1 MKKNKIKILLITFSF
16 ISLFFIANKVSA
28 YTFTRVL
35 QNGMQGSDVT
45 ALQQALGI
53 TADGIFGPSTLQ
65 AVKDFQTN
73 KGLTADGV
81 VGTQTLSAIPGST
94 VAFANSSA
102 CTGDYCYTWLGQNI
116 LVDPNSPVNTGNGIA
131 DLLGAVYRFG
141 IAAAVILALIMI
153 IWGGIEY
160 MTSDAWFNKEEA
172 KKKINDSLM
181 GLGLALISY
190 VLLYIINPCLVNFN
204 LTASKT
210 NACTSTNTFL
220 GVGSLPPVGKTD
232 ASQSSV
238 KPETENSLDGPVY
251 YFSWSKTLK
260 QIYVG
265 KNKYG
270 EYCFNAGWR
279 GNTCMTK
286 GKMLDSGILETDAI
300 WAAIQAYDLKN
311 NNKIVN

>member
-153 IWGGIEY
+153 I
-160 MTSDAWFNKEEA
+160 
-172 KKKINDSLM
+172 NDM
-181 GLGLALISY
+181 IR
-190 VLLYIINPCLVNFN
+190 
-204 LTASKT
+204 
-210 NACTSTNTFL
+210 
-220 GVGSLPPVGKTD
+220 
-232 ASQSSV
+232 
-238 KPETENSLDGPVY
+238 
-251 YFSWSKTLK
+251 KTLK
-260 QIYVG
+260 
-265 KNKYG
+265 
-270 EYCFNAGWR
+270 
-279 GNTCMTK
+279 
-286 GKMLDSGILETDAI
+286 
-300 WAAIQAYDLKN
+300 
-311 NNKIVN
+311 